1 MNRKNS
7 MGTSESFQFR
17 NEQFSARSRKTRV
30 CAEAYRG
37 TSHKQPRS
45 LTPRL
50 WKRAIYG
57 WKLNRFGEVLR
68 HAVFK
73 GVQGRSRTEH
83 TCWAHLNLSH
93 LRLYDLYWNA
103 KQMKAFNGLLG
114 RDEFSFWHWL
124 FLSALTC
131 GIFHLYYEYR
141 MGIGLVEIQE
151 KYGMR
156 VDKNLP
162 LISLLLSIFG
172 FSIVVDA
179 IQQYEINKLYE
190 KHRL

>member
-1 MNRKNS
+1 MDRAVDAGSGGKLAS
-7 MGTSESFQFR
+7 TPVSGFYQIGSEKFFNMQYLKVSR
-17 NEQFSARSRKTRV
+17 EEAVRSIPV
-30 CAEAYRG
+30 G
-37 TSHKQPRS
+37 LI
-45 LTPRL
+45 LTFL
-50 WKRAIYG
+50 
-57 WKLNRFGEVLR
+57 
-68 HAVFK
+68 
-73 GVQGRSRTEH
+73 
-83 TCWAHLNLSH
+83 TCG
-93 LRLYDLYWNA
+93 LYDLYWNA

-141 MGIGLVEIQE
+141 MGVGLVEIQE

-190 KHRL
+190 KHHL

>member
-1 MNRKNS
+1 MDRTVDAGSSGKPAS
-7 MGTSESFQFR
+7 TPVSGFYQIGSEKYLNMQYLKVPR
-17 NEQFSARSRKTRV
+17 EEAVRSIPV
-30 CAEAYRG
+30 G
-37 TSHKQPRS
+37 LI
-45 LTPRL
+45 LTFL
-50 WKRAIYG
+50 
-57 WKLNRFGEVLR
+57 
-68 HAVFK
+68 
-73 GVQGRSRTEH
+73 
-83 TCWAHLNLSH
+83 TCG
-93 LRLYDLYWNA
+93 LYDLYWNA

-190 KHRL
+190 KHHL